1 VTNTTQY
8 PHVTRAEIN
17 RRMVSGQLT
26 PGAAQQTVTDLYSE
40 HPDAA
45 TRIVAPDVPR
55 GDLWSATM
63 PTPATPARERP
74 TTPVVVASAPTSAA
88 PALQP
93 AVAPT
98 TTLGPYLAALREEKG
113 MSRTRL
119 GDAIGTHSGII
130 KTWEDE
136 ERRPSPLMVPRLAS
150 ALDVDPDLLRALVE
164 AQDAPTA
171 TTDRAPPRRRGK
183 GKRRGATP
191 PARPSSGKGRT
202 RTTKAVRRTATRS
215 TSPTEPTTPT
225 TSATRVKADLSPMPA
240 PAPDPTPRPSL
251 PRLAWQ
257 DVRYRIVQLHEALPV
272 SRDAGDED
280 NDDDDEV
287 RLYVIERADGRDALG
302 TPRWQQIGPADAA
315 AWMRATQHLI
325 RVLAEGAAHG

>member
-1 VTNTTQY
+1 MIRARPVGERLRPDARPSKETTVTNTTQY

-171 TTDRAPPRRRGK
+171 TTDRAPTRRRGK
-183 GKRRGATP
+183 GEEA
-191 PARPSSGKGRT
+191 GRD
-202 RTTKAVRRTATRS
+202 A
-215 TSPTEPTTPT
+215 
-225 TSATRVKADLSPMPA
+225 TSAALIRQGA
-240 PAPDPTPRPSL
+240 
-251 PRLAWQ
+251 
-257 DVRYRIVQLHEALPV
+257 HE
-272 SRDAGDED
+272 DDEGGDED
-280 NDDDDEV
+280 GDTLD
-287 RLYVIERADGRDALG
+287 LTYRADHAYHVGHTCQGRPIANASAGAGPHTPPVAPASRLARRALSHR
-302 TPRWQQIGPADAA
+302 PVA
-315 AWMRATQHLI
+315 
-325 RVLAEGAAHG
+325 